1 MELIKGSAVA
11 ASISKSIS
19 ETIEKTGMI
28 PPHLAIIRVGEKAD
42 DISYEKSAI
51 KRMDKVGIHH
61 TVYTMEDT
69 VSQEEFLKVFDQI
82 NQDPKVDGIL
92 LLRPLPSQLDEH
104 LIERR
109 IDPEKDV
116 DGIGPVNMAHVYAG
130 TQMGYAPCTAEAVMK
145 ILHHSGICIT
155 GKRAVVIGRSLVIGK
170 PLAMLLIKEN
180 ATVTVCHTK
189 TKQLEETCRNAEILI
204 AAAGQAEMV
213 NEKFVGKDAVV
224 IDVGIH
230 VKEDKTMCGD
240 VDLESISSVAA
251 LATPVPGGV
260 GAVTTS
266 VLAEH
271 VLFAAMK
278 KQGIKSPDLGV

>member
-1 MELIKGSAVA
+1 MERKKMELIKGSAVA

-69 VSQEEFLKVFDQI
+69 VSQEEFLKVFDQV

-116 DGIGPVNMAHVYAG
+116 DGIGPINMAHVYAG

-145 ILHHSGICIT
+145 ILLHRKEFGNRKAT
-155 GKRAVVIGRSLVIGK
+155 GYVINKRKCHGYGLPYKNKTIGR
-170 PLAMLLIKEN
+170 
-180 ATVTVCHTK
+180 
-189 TKQLEETCRNAEILI
+189 
-204 AAAGQAEMV
+204 
-213 NEKFVGKDAVV
+213 
-224 IDVGIH
+224 DVP
-230 VKEDKTMCGD
+230 KC
-240 VDLESISSVAA
+240 
-251 LATPVPGGV
+251 
-260 GAVTTS
+260 
-266 VLAEH
+266 
-271 VLFAAMK
+271 
-278 KQGIKSPDLGV
+278 